1 MEEGVS
7 SMPLRKSIALS
18 LQIIITIL
26 TIIKLFINFHEFLDY
41 SVILIIDI
49 ILNFTILIDA
59 NIIPFIKDND
69 YEEAIFIIFI
79 GILGFCWTANLMTG
93 IILSFY
99 LGSNDLLGIYN
110 FILYIRIILIFGF
123 MAISSI

>member
-41 SVILIIDI
+41 SVLLIIDI
-49 ILNFTILIDA
+49 ILNFIILIDA
-59 NIIPFIKDND
+59 NIFPFVIDNG
-69 YEEAIFIIFI
+69 YEEKKFTIVA
-79 GILGFCWTANLMTG
+79 GILGFCWIANLMTG
-93 IILSFY
+93 IMLSFN
-99 LGSNDLLGIYN
+99 LDSNDFLGIYN
-110 FILYIRIILIFGF
+110 FSLYGRIILIFGF
-123 MAISSI
+123 MAMYSI

>member
-41 SVILIIDI
+41 SVLLIIDI

-69 YEEAIFIIFI
+69 YEEAIY
-79 GILGFCWTANLMTG
+79 C
-93 IILSFY
+93 
-99 LGSNDLLGIYN
+99 
-110 FILYIRIILIFGF
+110 
-123 MAISSI
+123 SSHACYSAQV